1 MDVQVTIKISREALE
16 EAVGVLRQFL
26 NPQVSFDGAA
36 ATPQMT
42 VPQAT
47 VPPSPVAPAAQQ
59 ATPPAAPVAP
69 AVPATV
75 PTTPAAPPAAPVVP
89 AAPAT
94 VPAVPTAEHT
104 YTAEELQVAAVTL
117 VDKGMMTQLQSL
129 LAQFGV
135 SALPELP
142 AEKYGEFATALRG
155 LGAQI

>member
-1 MDVQVTIKISREALE
+1 MDVQVTIKISKEALE

-26 NPQVSFDGAA
+26 NPQVSFDRAA
-36 ATPQMT
+36 AAPQMT

-47 VPPSPVAPAAQQ
+47 VQTNPVVSEAQQ
-59 ATPPAAPVAP
+59 ANPPAAPVAP

-75 PTTPAAPPAAPVVP
+75 STTPAAPSAA
-89 AAPAT
+89 
-94 VPAVPTAEHT
+94 PAVPTAEHA

-142 AEKYGEFATALRG
+142 ATKYGEFATALRG

>member
-36 ATPQMT
+36 AAPQMT

-47 VPPSPVAPAAQQ
+47 VPTSPVAPAAQQ

-69 AVPATV
+69 AALATA
-75 PTTPAAPPAAPVVP
+75 PTTPAAPPAAP

-142 AEKYGEFATALRG
+142 ATKYGEFATALRG

>member
-1 MDVQVTIKISREALE
+1 MDVQVTIKISKEALE
-16 EAVGVLRQFL
+16 EAVGVFRQFL
-26 NPQVSFDGAA
+26 NPQVSFDRAA
-36 ATPQMT
+36 AAPRMT

-47 VPPSPVAPAAQQ
+47 VQTSPVVPEAQQ
-59 ATPPAAPVAP
+59 ANPPAAPVAP

-75 PTTPAAPPAAPVVP
+75 PTTPAAPSAA
-89 AAPAT
+89 
-94 VPAVPTAEHT
+94 PAVPTAEHA

-142 AEKYGEFATALRG
+142 ATKYGEFATALRG

>member
-1 MDVQVTIKISREALE
+1 MDVQVTIKISRDALE

-36 ATPQMT
+36 AAPQMT
-42 VPQAT
+42 V
-47 VPPSPVAPAAQQ
+47 
-59 ATPPAAPVAP
+59 
-69 AVPATV
+69 
-75 PTTPAAPPAAPVVP
+75 PPAAPVVP

-142 AEKYGEFATALRG
+142 AAKYGEFATALRG

>member
-36 ATPQMT
+36 AVPQMT

-47 VPPSPVAPAAQQ
+47 VPTSPVPPEAQQ
-59 ATPPAAPVAP
+59 ATPP

-75 PTTPAAPPAAPVVP
+75 PTTPAAPPAAPAVP

-142 AEKYGEFATALRG
+142 ATKYGEFATALRG

>member
-1 MDVQVTIKISREALE
+1 MDVQVTIKISKEALE
-16 EAVGVLRQFL
+16 EAVGVFRQFL
-26 NPQVSFDGAA
+26 NPQVSFDRAA
-36 ATPQMT
+36 AAPQMT

-47 VPPSPVAPAAQQ
+47 VQTSPVVPEAQQ
-59 ATPPAAPVAP
+59 ANPPAAPAAPVAP

-75 PTTPAAPPAAPVVP
+75 PTTPAAPSAA
-89 AAPAT
+89 
-94 VPAVPTAEHT
+94 PAVPTAEHA

-142 AEKYGEFATALRG
+142 ATKYGEFATALRG

>member
-36 ATPQMT
+36 AAPQMT

-47 VPPSPVAPAAQQ
+47 VPTNPVAPAAQQ
-59 ATPPAAPVAP
+59 ATPPA
-69 AVPATV
+69 VPATV
-75 PTTPAAPPAAPVVP
+75 PTTPAT
-89 AAPAT
+89 PAT
-94 VPAVPTAEHT
+94 VPAVPTAEHN

-142 AEKYGEFATALRG
+142 ATKYGEFATALRG

>member
-16 EAVGVLRQFL
+16 EAVGVLRSFL
-26 NPQVSFDGAA
+26 NPQVSFDRAA
-36 ATPQMT
+36 AAPQMT
-42 VPQAT
+42 MPQAT
-47 VPPSPVAPAAQQ
+47 VPTSPVAPEAQQ
-59 ATPPAAPVAP
+59 ATPP

-94 VPAVPTAEHT
+94 VPSVPTAEHT

-142 AEKYGEFATALRG
+142 ATKYGEFATALRG

>member
-36 ATPQMT
+36 AAPQMT

-59 ATPPAAPVAP
+59 ATPP

>member
-1 MDVQVTIKISREALE
+1 MDVQVTIKISKEALE
-16 EAVGVLRQFL
+16 EAVGVFRQFL
-26 NPQVSFDGAA
+26 NPQVSFDRAA
-36 ATPQMT
+36 AAPQMT

-47 VPPSPVAPAAQQ
+47 VQTSPVVPEAQQ
-59 ATPPAAPVAP
+59 ANPPAAPVAP

-75 PTTPAAPPAAPVVP
+75 PTTPAAPSAA
-89 AAPAT
+89 
-94 VPAVPTAEHT
+94 PAVPTAEHA

-142 AEKYGEFATALRG
+142 ATKYGEFATALRG

>member
-16 EAVGVLRQFL
+16 EAVSVLRQFL

-36 ATPQMT
+36 AAPQMT

-47 VPPSPVAPAAQQ
+47 VPTSPVPPEAQQ
-59 ATPPAAPVAP
+59 ATPP

-75 PTTPAAPPAAPVVP
+75 PTTPAATPAAPVVP

-142 AEKYGEFATALRG
+142 AAKYGEFATALRG